1 MLIMAYKTMN
11 EFFILESNP
20 DGHCHEFPCYTTA
33 NATGG
38 GHCQLCDNFPFCP
51 SKLNVVSLC
60 HAAPSEKFPYMCGM
74 KLCHIYDDCRIGG
87 GPDSSF
93 LGFPVKDPLW

>member
-38 GHCQLCDNFPFCP
+38 GHCQLCDNFRA
-51 SKLNVVSLC
+51 LVSDKAHRKHRRM
-60 HAAPSEKFPYMCGM
+60 HAKRRRQGRGGEGREKTDRQKEGETRG
-74 KLCHIYDDCRIGG
+74 DCSL
-87 GPDSSF
+87 P
-93 LGFPVKDPLW
+93 